1 MLLVAGSGIDHV
13 AYILILY
20 SLAFLMF
27 LFVNMLVSLYD
38 RTANAEL
45 LAAKNKQRQ
54 SADAAEAAAIR
65 LNGNARAE
73 NRQVHDAEE
82 FELGELMSEDEED
95 EEQSARRTLLKQEG
109 LNHDDDEEAGTTLMN
124 GNGQAHRS

>member
-27 LFVNMLVSLYD
+27 LFVNMLISLYD

-54 SADAAEAAAIR
+54 SAEAAESAAVR
-65 LNGNARAE
+65 LNGTARTE

-109 LNHDDDEEAGTTLMN
+109 LGHDDEEAGTTLMN
-124 GNGQAHRS
+124 GNGQAHHS